1 MKFCYFHLMP
11 YAHLPDDFEKRY
23 HSVWVDIPNH
33 LYDPLKGHQL
43 YNTYLDELEYA
54 DKLGFDGIC
63 VNEHHYNAYGG
74 MPSPNL
80 MAAAMAQRT
89 SQSAIVVLG
98 NSLGLYNPPVRVA
111 EEFAMLD
118 VLSGGRLVAGM
129 PLGSAADAIFSYGE
143 VPVIMQ
149 EKYQESHDLIIKAWT
164 EREPFSFNGKYN
176 QLRYVN
182 IWPRPLQQPYP
193 PRVGSRE
200 RKPRD
205 LGLDYP
211 AQLRLQLPELSGL
224 SSGQAGDGWLLEGIG
239 KGREGV

>member
-129 PLGSAADAIFSYGE
+129 PWGAPPTPSSPM
-143 VPVIMQ
+143 V
-149 EKYQESHDLIIKAWT
+149 
-164 EREPFSFNGKYN
+164 
-176 QLRYVN
+176 RY
-182 IWPRPLQQPYP
+182 PSLCGRSTRSPTTL
-193 PRVGSRE
+193 S
-200 RKPRD
+200 
-205 LGLDYP
+205 
-211 AQLRLQLPELSGL
+211 LRLGRSGSPSPL
-224 SSGQAGDGWLLEGIG
+224 MANTTSY
-239 KGREGV
+239 VM